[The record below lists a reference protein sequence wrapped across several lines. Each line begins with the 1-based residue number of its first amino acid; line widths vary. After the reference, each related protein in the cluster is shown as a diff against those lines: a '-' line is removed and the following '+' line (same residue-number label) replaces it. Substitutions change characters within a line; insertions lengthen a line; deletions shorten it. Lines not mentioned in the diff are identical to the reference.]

1 MNLSV
6 VIFQITN
13 LNHKY
18 FRAHF
23 EDALSLGRP
32 LLIEDV
38 GEELDPA
45 LDNVLEKNFIKQGS
59 TLKVKVGDKE
69 VDVMNTF
76 RLYITTKLA
85 NPAYTPEVSAKTAII
100 DFTVT
105 MKGLED
111 QLLGLVILTEKKV
124 KRRVA
129 FSISAVNY
137 FMKCR
142 N

>member
-1 MNLSV
+1 MPCPL
-6 VIFQITN
+6 QITN

-18 FRAHF
+18 FRTHL
-23 EDALSLGRP
+23 EDCLSLGRP
-32 LLIEDV
+32 LLVEDV

-45 LDNVLEKNFIKQGS
+45 LDNVLEKNFIRSGS

-69 VDVMNTF
+69 LEVAPSF
-76 RLYITTKLA
+76 RMYMTTKLG

-105 MKGLED
+105 MRGLED

-124 KRRVA
+124 PRHV
-129 FSISAVNY
+129 FIY
-137 FMKCR
+137 
-142 N
+142 